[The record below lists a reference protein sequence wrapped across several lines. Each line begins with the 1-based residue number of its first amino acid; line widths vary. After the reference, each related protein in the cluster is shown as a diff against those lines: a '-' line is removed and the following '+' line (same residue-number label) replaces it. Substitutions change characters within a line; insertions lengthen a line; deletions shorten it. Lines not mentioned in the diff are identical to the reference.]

1 MFALIKK
8 SVRYQYL
15 QIVENLREGRR
26 TVQRV
31 IVTLGRMDRLKVKGE
46 VEKLIKSL
54 SMYSEEVML
63 VLSGKSDV
71 VALTKKIG
79 PSLIFERLW
88 KELGIQNVI
97 KYLLIDRKFGFD
109 VERAIYL
116 TVMHRLSVSGSDRFC
131 DRWRRDYLIDGMED
145 VSLHHLYLAMS

>member
-1 MFALIKK
+1 
-8 SVRYQYL
+8 
-15 QIVENLREGRR
+15 
-26 TVQRV
+26 
-31 IVTLGRMDRLKVKGE
+31 
-46 VEKLIKSL
+46 
-54 SMYSEEVML
+54 ML
-63 VLSGKSDV
+63 VLSGKSDI
-71 VALTKKIG
+71 VALIKKIG

-145 VSLHHLYLAMS
+145 ISLHHLYLAMS